1 MHRLV
6 LRNRYLFILDALIL
20 LTIPILAMG
29 LRIDAFPFS
38 AEYVPTLYIFIVVG
52 LVLRLSIFH
61 FSGLYRQMWRYAS
74 IDALSLI
81 LVACFISTVLMTLLF
96 FAARAIWP
104 SQLPRSLPLIDGLL
118 VLIAIGGTRFSI
130 RYISAWRNRNHGT
143 AQKRV
148 LIMGAGDAGVMIARE
163 IRNSDVLSMHV
174 AGFLDDDTNKH
185 NVNIVGI
192 PVLGGRED
200 IPRFVASEKIDQVII
215 AMPTAPG
222 KSIREIARVCE
233 SADVETKII
242 PGMYELLDG
251 TANVSQLRN
260 VEIEDLLRREPVE
273 TDTVAVSDLLADK
286 RILITGGGGSIGS
299 ELCRQI
305 LRSKPQQLVILGHGE
320 NSVFVIRQELHTW
333 LETTRSKTDLQ
344 VVIAD
349 VRFPDRI
356 EALFNQYRP
365 QIVFHAA
372 AHKHVPLMEMNPPE
386 AVTNNVL
393 GTRNL
398 LNAAMAVGVERFVM
412 ISTDKAVNPT
422 SIMGASKRTAELL
435 VHDAARRTGKAYV
448 AVRFGNVLGSRG
460 SVVLTFKQQ
469 IAAGGPV
476 TVTHPDMTRY
486 FMTIPEAIQLVL
498 QASVLGNGG
507 EVFVLDMGNPVK
519 IVDLAR
525 DLIKLSGLELG
536 YDIDI
541 EYSGIRPGEKL
552 FEELFVSGEEY
563 KRTRH
568 DKIYIAGNASTF
580 VPHDLAS
587 SIGVLDAA
595 ASRGDIEAIYR
606 GFRNLVPEY
615 RPMNRPNLADTGDA
629 RIGETLIE
637 HTQSNAI
644 TNGSVAFSSPSNN

>member
-6 LRNRYLFILDALIL
+6 LRNRYLFILDTLIL
-20 LTIPILAMG
+20 LTVPILAMG

-38 AEYVPTLYIFIVVG
+38 VEYLPTLYIFIIVG
-52 LVLRLSIFH
+52 LVVRLSIFH

-130 RYISAWRNRNHGT
+130 RYISAWRNRNNGT

-163 IRNSDVLSMHV
+163 IRNSDTLSMQV
-174 AGFLDDDTNKH
+174 VGFLDDNPNKH

-192 PVLGGRED
+192 PVLGGREA
-200 IPRFVASEKIDQVII
+200 IPRFVASEQIDQVII

-222 KSIREIARVCE
+222 KSIRDIARVCE

-260 VEIEDLLRREPVE
+260 VEIEDLLRRESVV
-273 TDTVAVSDLLADK
+273 TDTVAVGHLLTGK
-286 RILITGGGGSIGS
+286 RVLITGGGGSIGS

-305 LRSKPQQLVILGHGE
+305 MRHKPQQLVILGHGE
-320 NSVFVIRQELHTW
+320 NSVFVIRQELHSW
-333 LETTRSKTDLQ
+333 MQSTRSTTDLQ

-349 VRFPDRI
+349 VRFADRI
-356 EALFNQYRP
+356 TTLFNQYQP
-365 QIVFHAA
+365 QIVFHTA

-398 LNAAMAVGVERFVM
+398 LNAATAVNVEHFVM

-435 VHDAARRTGKAYV
+435 VHDAARRTGKPYV

-486 FMTIPEAIQLVL
+486 FMTIPEAVQLVL
-498 QASVLGNGG
+498 QASVMGEGG

-552 FEELFVSGEEY
+552 FEELFVTGENY
-563 KRTRH
+563 KRTHH

-580 VPHDLAS
+580 VPQDLAS

-595 ASRGDIEAIYR
+595 AARGDIDAIYR
-606 GFRNLVPEY
+606 GFRNLIPEY
-615 RPMNRPNLADTGDA
+615 QPHNSQNFVNSDAVSIERTPNNVAA
-629 RIGETLIE
+629 NSSI
-637 HTQSNAI
+637 AF
-644 TNGSVAFSSPSNN
+644 GSSSQR